1 MAPEPLVSAPAC
13 RVATLRGVCEGTMNF
28 LFMTPVEKGAWVM
41 KRVIKTLKLFRE
53 FGIDP
58 KSEDAWINLAIALA
72 ERYKPGFGPPRK
84 RGRRREHT
92 NDDIHLML
100 MVELLKRRD
109 DFSVREAC
117 EVIAQAGAIK
127 ERSSK
132 TLQERH
138 KRLMRN
144 GHWKTL
150 IKGLQT
156 IAQSKA
162 RYIECLEAGVGDL
175 LRFGANKI

>member
-1 MAPEPLVSAPAC
+1 
-13 RVATLRGVCEGTMNF
+13 MNF
-28 LFMTPVEKGAWVM
+28 LWMTPAEKGAWVM
-41 KRVIKTLKLFRE
+41 KRVIETLKLFQE

-58 KSEDAWINLAIALA
+58 KSEDAWMRLAIALA
-72 ERYKPGFGPPRK
+72 ERYKPGLGLPRK
-84 RGRRREHT
+84 RGRRREHA

-100 MVELLKRRD
+100 MVELLKHRD
-109 DFSVREAC
+109 DVSVREAC
-117 EVIAQAGAIK
+117 EVIAQTGAIK
-127 ERSSK
+127 EISSK

-156 IAQSKA
+156 IAQGEE
-162 RYIECLEAGVGDL
+162 RYIECLEAGAGDL
-175 LRFGANKI
+175 LRFGTNKI

>member
-1 MAPEPLVSAPAC
+1 
-13 RVATLRGVCEGTMNF
+13 MNF
-28 LFMTPVEKGAWVM
+28 LWMTPAEKGAWVM
-41 KRVIKTLKLFRE
+41 ERVVKTLKLFHE

-58 KSEDAWINLAIALA
+58 KSEDASMHLAIALA

-84 RGRRREHT
+84 RGRRREHA
-92 NDDIHLML
+92 NDDIQLML
-100 MVELLKRRD
+100 MVELLKHRD
-109 DFSVREAC
+109 DFSFRKAC
-117 EVIAQAGAIK
+117 EVIAQIGAIK
-127 ERSSK
+127 ERSK
-132 TLQERH
+132 TLQERR
-138 KRLMRN
+138 KRLICN